1 MILVNELNS
10 CMKKSLF
17 TLLSV
22 FLLLFSACKKET
34 NDNMIVTKTN
44 LSLSGAQEV
53 PAVTTTATGSMDVS
67 YNKSTKVLSYTLR
80 WNNLSGAPA
89 AMHIHGPALAGVNAG
104 VLSGISGFTAAAT
117 ATFLGTVVVDN
128 MTLKEEDLLGGKWY
142 VNIHTSANPSGELRG
157 QINF

>member
-1 MILVNELNS
+1 
-10 CMKKSLF
+10 MKKSF
-17 TLLSV
+17 FSLLAAC
-22 FLLLFSACKKET
+22 LLLFSACKKES
-34 NDNMIVTKTN
+34 NDNMLVTRTN

-67 YNKSTKVLSYTLR
+67 YNKSTKVFSYTLR

-104 VLSGISGFTAAAT
+104 VLAGISGFTAAAT
-117 ATFLGTVVVDN
+117 ATHSGTVVVDN
-128 MTLKEEDLLGGKWY
+128 MTLKEEDLLAGKWY
-142 VNIHTSANPSGELRG
+142 VNIHTAANPGGELRG